1 LTNQQNLAQNLNWS
15 AAMRIP
21 FLPLHPP
28 RRSTTQSRAL
38 VSRAEAR
45 PIRVLLA
52 EDDASIRHLLVD
64 AMTAD
69 GFEVSAAANGVEAL
83 DMFHEAGPWDVVL
96 SDDEMPGL
104 TGRQLLSRLRGEGAA
119 VPALIL
125 SGSLS
130 LSAAEQIALGVGA
143 VLSKPFRIREV
154 LNALRE
160 AAAAA

>member
-38 VSRAEAR
+38 ESR
-45 PIRVLLA
+45 A